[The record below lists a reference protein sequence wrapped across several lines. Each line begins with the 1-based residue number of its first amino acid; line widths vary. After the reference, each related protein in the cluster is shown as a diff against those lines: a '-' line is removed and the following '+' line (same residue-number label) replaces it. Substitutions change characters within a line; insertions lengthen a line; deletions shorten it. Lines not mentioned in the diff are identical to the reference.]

1 MLHVLL
7 HVLLVIAVGGD
18 VDVWCYICC

>member
-7 HVLLVIAVGGD
+7 QMLLVIAVGGD